1 MATAEQ
7 LKALLRRHAEG
18 DDQRFYSVALQV
30 AAKEARQ
37 GHSRLAND
45 IKILVEKSQRNPP
58 VRGQPVATPLTVAHQ
73 TKSELRS
80 LLELTSS
87 EVHANELVFSTDIRE
102 RLERVI
108 TEQRQKDK
116 LQQFGLLPRRKL
128 LFTGPPGT
136 GKTMSALML
145 ATELKLPMYTI
156 VLDSLIT
163 RYMGET
169 ASKLRLI
176 FDHIRQTRAV
186 YLFDEFDAIGTQRG
200 AANDVGEIRRVLNSF
215 LMFAEQDYSESV
227 IVAATNHPELLD
239 QALYRR
245 FDDIIQF
252 EKPQA
257 AQVLLLMQ
265 NRLDL
270 FETNKLDWNA
280 IISKATG
287 LSAAEITHSCDDAA
301 KDAVIYAD
309 GKLSTDQLLKALSRR
324 HARGAIS

>member
-7 LKALLRRHAEG
+7 FKALLKSHADG
-18 DDQRFYSVALQV
+18 DDHRFYSIALQV

-37 GHSRLAND
+37 GHTKLASD
-45 IKILVEKSQRNPP
+45 IKSLVEKSQKEDKVTAVSAKTLPF
-58 VRGQPVATPLTVAHQ
+58 VHQP
-73 TKSELRS
+73 KSELKG
-80 LLELTSS
+80 LLELTPSD
-87 EVHANELVFSTDIRE
+87 VHVEELVLSFDIKE
-102 RLERVI
+102 RLEKVV
-108 TEQRQKDK
+108 TEQRQKDR
-116 LQQFGLLPRRKL
+116 LREFGLFPRRKL

-145 ATELKLPMYTI
+145 ATELRLPLYTI

-169 ASKLRLI
+169 AAKLRLV

-200 AANDVGEIRRVLNSF
+200 ASNDVGEIRRVLNSF
-215 LMFAEQDYSESV
+215 LLFVEQDYSESV

-252 EKPQA
+252 EKPQLD
-257 AQVLLLMQ
+257 QINMLME
-265 NRLDL
+265 NRLSL
-270 FETNKLDWNA
+270 FNLDELDWELVTQ
-280 IISKATG
+280 KALG
-287 LSAAEITHSCDDAA
+287 LSSAEITQSCDDAA
-301 KDAVIYAD
+301 KDAVLYFD
-309 GKLSTDQLLKALSRR
+309 GQLSSDILIKALVRRNSRVQKK
-324 HARGAIS
+324 